1 MVRYTK
7 RQSQKKRQQYY
18 CANKNKALEQK
29 RENYECNA
37 DIRKDA
43 DKQAY
48 RTNAEKK
55 KYALKKAYSINA
67 DGVKSAAK
75 TRYASNPEAKK
86 EAVKARYASNPE
98 AQKGAVKARYA
109 SNPEGKKEAEKTR
122 YASNPKAQKEAVK
135 ARYASNP
142 KAKKEAVKARY
153 ASNPK
158 AKKEAV
164 KARYASNPEGKK
176 EAVKARYASN
186 PKAKKEAVK
195 ARYASNPEPK
205 KEVEKARYASNPE
218 SQKEAVKARYASNPK
233 AKKEAVKAR
242 YASNPEAKKEAVK
255 ARYASNPKA
264 KKEAVK
270 ARYASNPKAKKEDV
284 KARYA
289 SNPEPKK
296 RAVSKRYTTN
306 PEANFF
312 LHRQW
317 YSKYCSAVLQKQSRH
332 YYASIKRRRAAR
344 LLRHAVNRSR
354 DNAKNKLYRN
364 QNKKRIVIEKTAKRA
379 RYVLT
384 EPKTDVKEKYVQ
396 NMKTKIHSKPT
407 LKRKLLHAFRSSRK
421 PLADKIKPSKLCNAV
436 SNIAARKL
444 LNKVLKVRKQSV
456 GELLSCI
463 RSVTALKISTED
475 LGKSR
480 HTASSEPFFYDQS
493 YAMVRHTSP
502 IAVDSHGRC
511 VIAEE
516 EGKRNEKSNR
526 PKCWKCTAECKLPT
540 PREVRSIMSTKALF
554 EQPVQ
559 KLREALNTIDECTEH
574 GHYSRPL
581 NVLNSKGETLYYELA
596 GHPLPCTSDCQS
608 SLRVLRAAATHFPQL
623 RRLVCLLY
631 DAIRQHRLL
640 ESIDTALCAG
650 DLEKL
655 LKLCAV
661 SYDKLFRSI
670 DSNEDSCGTA
680 DSEVAVHQPIRLQQ
694 PKLPD
699 LESHLHVE
707 HAQVIADIEK
717 KVF

>member
-1 MVRYTK
+1 M
-7 RQSQKKRQQYY
+7 
-18 CANKNKALEQK
+18 
-29 RENYECNA
+29 
-37 DIRKDA
+37 
-43 DKQAY
+43 
-48 RTNAEKK
+48 
-55 KYALKKAYSINA
+55 
-67 DGVKSAAK
+67 
-75 TRYASNPEAKK
+75 
-86 EAVKARYASNPE
+86 
-98 AQKGAVKARYA
+98 
-109 SNPEGKKEAEKTR
+109 
-122 YASNPKAQKEAVK
+122 
-135 ARYASNP
+135 
-142 KAKKEAVKARY
+142 
-153 ASNPK
+153 
-158 AKKEAV
+158 
-164 KARYASNPEGKK
+164 
-176 EAVKARYASN
+176 
-186 PKAKKEAVK
+186 
-195 ARYASNPEPK
+195 
-205 KEVEKARYASNPE
+205 
-218 SQKEAVKARYASNPK
+218 
-233 AKKEAVKAR
+233 
-242 YASNPEAKKEAVK
+242 
-255 ARYASNPKA
+255 
-264 KKEAVK
+264 
-270 ARYASNPKAKKEDV
+270 
-284 KARYA
+284 
-289 SNPEPKK
+289 
-296 RAVSKRYTTN
+296 
-306 PEANFF
+306 
-312 LHRQW
+312 
-317 YSKYCSAVLQKQSRH
+317 
-332 YYASIKRRRAAR
+332 
-344 LLRHAVNRSR
+344 NRSR

-364 QNKKRIVIEKTAKRA
+364 QNKKRIVIAKTAKRA

-384 EPKTDVKEKYVQ
+384 EPKLDVKEKYVQ

-407 LKRKLLHAFRSSRK
+407 LKRKLLHAFRSSRR

-444 LNKVLKVRKQSV
+444 INKVLKVRKQSV

-680 DSEVAVHQPIRLQQ
+680 DSEDAVHQPIRLQQ

-707 HAQVIADIEK
+707 HTQVIADIEK
-717 KVF
+717 KFSDDAEFSCCSCERLLQRKQVTAFTFSETKFCSDI

>member
-1 MVRYTK
+1 M
-7 RQSQKKRQQYY
+7 
-18 CANKNKALEQK
+18 
-29 RENYECNA
+29 
-37 DIRKDA
+37 
-43 DKQAY
+43 Y

-86 EAVKARYASNPE
+86 EAVKTRYASNTEAKKEAEKARYASNPKAQKEAEKARYASNPE
-98 AQKGAVKARYA
+98 PQKEAVKARYA
-109 SNPEGKKEAEKTR
+109 SNPEGKKEAEKARYAYNPEGKKEAEKSRYASNPEGKKEAEKTRYGSNPEGKKEAEKTRYASNPEGMKEAEKTR

-135 ARYASNP
+135 S
-142 KAKKEAVKARY
+142 
-153 ASNPK
+153 
-158 AKKEAV
+158 
-164 KARYASNPEGKK
+164 
-176 EAVKARYASN
+176 
-186 PKAKKEAVK
+186 
-195 ARYASNPEPK
+195 
-205 KEVEKARYASNPE
+205 
-218 SQKEAVKARYASNPK
+218 
-233 AKKEAVKAR
+233 R
-242 YASNPEAKKEAVK
+242 YASNPEAKKK
-255 ARYASNPKA
+255 LY
-264 KKEAVK
+264 
-270 ARYASNPKAKKEDV
+270 
-284 KARYA
+284 
-289 SNPEPKK
+289 
-296 RAVSKRYTTN
+296 
-306 PEANFF
+306 
-312 LHRQW
+312 RQW
-317 YSKYCSAVLQKQSRH
+317 YSKHCSAVLQKQSRL
-332 YYASIKRRRAAR
+332 YYASIKIRRAAR

-354 DNAKNKLYRN
+354 DNAKNKVYRN

-384 EPKTDVKEKYVQ
+384 EPKTDVKEKYIQ

-421 PLADKIKPSKLCNAV
+421 PLADKINPSKLCNAV

-463 RSVTALKISTED
+463 RSVTALKISTD
-475 LGKSR
+475 DFGKSR

-502 IAVDSHGRC
+502 ISVDSNGRC

-516 EGKRNEKSNR
+516 EGKRREKSNR

-540 PREVRSIMSTKALF
+540 PQEVRSIMSTKALF

-559 KLREALNTIDECTEH
+559 KLREALNTIDECTEY
-574 GHYSRPL
+574 GHYSRPF

-596 GHPLPCTSDCQS
+596 GHLLPCTSDCQS

-661 SYDKLFRSI
+661 SYGKLFRSI
-670 DSNEDSCGTA
+670 DSKEV
-680 DSEVAVHQPIRLQQ
+680 VAVLLTRKMLFISLSGCSSPSCLIWNHICM
-694 PKLPD
+694 
-699 LESHLHVE
+699 
-707 HAQVIADIEK
+707 
-717 KVF
+717 

>member
-1 MVRYTK
+1 M
-7 RQSQKKRQQYY
+7 
-18 CANKNKALEQK
+18 
-29 RENYECNA
+29 
-37 DIRKDA
+37 
-43 DKQAY
+43 
-48 RTNAEKK
+48 
-55 KYALKKAYSINA
+55 
-67 DGVKSAAK
+67 
-75 TRYASNPEAKK
+75 
-86 EAVKARYASNPE
+86 
-98 AQKGAVKARYA
+98 
-109 SNPEGKKEAEKTR
+109 
-122 YASNPKAQKEAVK
+122 
-135 ARYASNP
+135 
-142 KAKKEAVKARY
+142 
-153 ASNPK
+153 
-158 AKKEAV
+158 
-164 KARYASNPEGKK
+164 
-176 EAVKARYASN
+176 
-186 PKAKKEAVK
+186 
-195 ARYASNPEPK
+195 
-205 KEVEKARYASNPE
+205 
-218 SQKEAVKARYASNPK
+218 
-233 AKKEAVKAR
+233 
-242 YASNPEAKKEAVK
+242 
-255 ARYASNPKA
+255 
-264 KKEAVK
+264 
-270 ARYASNPKAKKEDV
+270 
-284 KARYA
+284 
-289 SNPEPKK
+289 
-296 RAVSKRYTTN
+296 
-306 PEANFF
+306 
-312 LHRQW
+312 
-317 YSKYCSAVLQKQSRH
+317 
-332 YYASIKRRRAAR
+332 
-344 LLRHAVNRSR
+344 
-354 DNAKNKLYRN
+354 
-364 QNKKRIVIEKTAKRA
+364 IEKTAKRA

-463 RSVTALKISTED
+463 RSITALKISTED

-502 IAVDSHGRC
+502 IAVDSNGRC

-516 EGKRNEKSNR
+516 EGKRNKKSNR

-540 PREVRSIMSTKALF
+540 PQEVHSIMSTKALF

-581 NVLNSKGETLYYELA
+581 NVLNSKGETQYYELA

-717 KVF
+717 NFF

>member
-7 RQSQKKRQQYY
+7 RQSKKYRQQYY

-43 DKQAY
+43 DKQVY

-86 EAVKARYASNPE
+86 EAVKAMYASNPE
-98 AQKGAVKARYA
+98 AQKGA
-109 SNPEGKKEAEKTR
+109 
-122 YASNPKAQKEAVK
+122 
-135 ARYASNP
+135 
-142 KAKKEAVKARY
+142 
-153 ASNPK
+153 
-158 AKKEAV
+158 
-164 KARYASNPEGKK
+164 
-176 EAVKARYASN
+176 
-186 PKAKKEAVK
+186 
-195 ARYASNPEPK
+195 
-205 KEVEKARYASNPE
+205 
-218 SQKEAVKARYASNPK
+218 
-233 AKKEAVKAR
+233 
-242 YASNPEAKKEAVK
+242 
-255 ARYASNPKA
+255 
-264 KKEAVK
+264 
-270 ARYASNPKAKKEDV
+270 V

-306 PEANFF
+306 PEAKKK

-317 YSKYCSAVLQKQSRH
+317 YSKHSSAVLQKQSCH

-559 KLREALNTIDECTEH
+559 KLREALNTIDECIDH

-680 DSEVAVHQPIRLQQ
+680 DSEDAVHQPIRLQQ